1 MKGCLLKLALGE
13 CITTFNLENA
23 VCNHGFFMMA
33 PNFWNPSTKTLLRPL
48 RLANSI
54 TSVIA
59 SISHPSPPDNTFII
73 IQLHDIFKISLEDEK
88 AILEQVARMLRI
100 SEGDERN
107 VIEFQKM
114 HPEAKRKGFGRLFR
128 SPTLFED
135 AVKCILLCHCKWP
148 RTLEMAK
155 ALCELQAELAGNIVK
170 HPTKIGLKRKQQA
183 TQKQSK
189 VNKNCSN
196 PQLLE
201 DNIIRVQALGNF
213 PSSKELAT
221 LKVKDKDKEDFL
233 QKRCNLGLR
242 AHYIIEFAVRVES
255 GKLNLKKFEEAFG
268 RASSYKEIYKKLKK
282 INGFGSYVCANL
294 MMCIGFYQMVP
305 VDSETKR
312 HLQQVHKRK
321 KENARKDIKLIYD
334 KYAPFQGLSYW
345 LELLEYYEN
354 KCGKLSMLPN
364 SSYHTVTGS

>member
-1 MKGCLLKLALGE
+1 
-13 CITTFNLENA
+13 
-23 VCNHGFFMMA
+23 
-33 PNFWNPSTKTLLRPL
+33 
-48 RLANSI
+48 
-54 TSVIA
+54 
-59 SISHPSPPDNTFII
+59 
-73 IQLHDIFKISLEDEK
+73 
-88 AILEQVARMLRI
+88 
-100 SEGDERN
+100 
-107 VIEFQKM
+107 
-114 HPEAKRKGFGRLFR
+114 
-128 SPTLFED
+128 
-135 AVKCILLCHCKWP
+135 
-148 RTLEMAK
+148 MAK
-155 ALCELQAELAGNIVK
+155 ALCELQSELAGNIVK

-312 HLQQVHKRK
+312 HLQQV
-321 KENARKDIKLIYD
+321 
-334 KYAPFQGLSYW
+334 
-345 LELLEYYEN
+345 
-354 KCGKLSMLPN
+354 
-364 SSYHTVTGS
+364 